1 MYIYQIIKEETT
13 VVQEPHAW
21 KKRLKYSIQN
31 KTIKMVNHL
40 KQLVLLWGPEPEVQ
54 NSGGQIDN
62 QFNINTT
69 SQYFWQSC
77 LLATRTADQKT
88 FSAAQ

>member
-1 MYIYQIIKEETT
+1 MYIYQIIKKETT
-13 VVQEPHAW
+13 VVVQEP
-21 KKRLKYSIQN
+21 RLQYSIQIN

-40 KQLVLLWGPEPEVQ
+40 KQLFLLWGPEPEVQ
-54 NSGGQIDN
+54 NIGGQIDN

>member
-1 MYIYQIIKEETT
+1 MYIYQIIKKETT
-13 VVQEPHAW
+13 VVVQEP
-21 KKRLKYSIQN
+21 RLQYSIQIN

-40 KQLVLLWGPEPEVQ
+40 KQLFLLWGPEVQ